1 MRLIGSDYPSAM
13 FAHVLT
19 SDNILGV
26 SRESTVP
33 HPASRRLSGIVAL
46 DAQLGHQREV
56 GRPPDLTGLVC

>member
-1 MRLIGSDYPSAM
+1 MC
-13 FAHVLT
+13 AHVLT

-26 SRESTVP
+26 SRECTVP
-33 HPASRRLSGIVAL
+33 HPSSRRLSGIVAL